1 MNKCEYCDEPIW
13 HSAKWMPLN
22 LPDDL
27 PWEDSWDDMVYH
39 PSCFD
44 EVISD
49 YRQEIATKHGDG

>member
-1 MNKCEYCDEPIW
+1 
-13 HSAKWMPLN
+13 MPLN

-27 PWEDSWDDMVYH
+27 PWEDNWDDMVYH

-49 YRQEIATKHGDG
+49 YRQEIAAKHGDG